1 MVGKTLFSVSD
12 IGIER
17 LNEEDRNDLSS
28 FSCGEK
34 EENEILNKFFH
45 SNDLYLCDK
54 YHYYS
59 VYVVRQKSTSS
70 LLAVFTLA
78 NDSIGLLSHEDKKD
92 LQEEVCYDV
101 AEDYNEIWNQQTS
114 FPAINICHLGVSNQ
128 YQSLGIGTILIQ
140 IILKIF
146 TKYDASGCQFVTVDS
161 LNNSQTNNFY
171 LKNGFSNLSNSD
183 IKDSTRRMYIQLDS
197 IRE

>member
-1 MVGKTLFSVSD
+1 MVEKIQFSAD
-12 IGIER
+12 ISIER
-17 LNEEDRNDLSS
+17 LSEKDKENLLN
-28 FSCGEK
+28 FSCGEDDK
-34 EENEILNKFFH
+34 ENQLNSFFH
-45 SNDLYLCDK
+45 SDKLFRCDK
-54 YHYYS
+54 HHLCS
-59 VYVVRQKSTSS
+59 VYVVRQKSTSF
-70 LLAVFTLA
+70 LLAIFTLA
-78 NDSIGLLSHEDKKD
+78 NDSIGLLSQEDKKD
-92 LQEEVCYDV
+92 LQEEVCDHV

-128 YQSLGIGTILIQ
+128 FQSLGIGTIIIR

-161 LNNSQTNNFY
+161 LNNSQTNSFY

-183 IKDSTRRMYIQLDS
+183 IKDSTRRMYIQLDC

>member
-1 MVGKTLFSVSD
+1 MEEKDLLQNRCG
-12 IGIER
+12 GIPYPVTAQGE
-17 LNEEDRNDLSS
+17 LES
-28 FSCGEK
+28 FSCGDDD
-34 EENEILNKFFH
+34 LDDFFH
-45 SNDLYLCDK
+45 NDASLYAEQLLGK
-54 YHYYS
+54 TYYFATEGNDPQI
-59 VYVVRQKSTSS
+59 VC
-70 LLAVFTLA
+70 AFTLA

>member
-1 MVGKTLFSVSD
+1 MVEKIQFSAD
-12 IGIER
+12 ISIER
-17 LNEEDRNDLSS
+17 LSQKDKKDLLN
-28 FSCGEK
+28 FSCGEDDK
-34 EENEILNKFFH
+34 ENQLNSFFH
-45 SNDLYLCDK
+45 SDKLFRCDK
-54 YHYYS
+54 HHLCS
-59 VYVVRQKSTSS
+59 VYVVRQKSTSF
-70 LLAVFTLA
+70 LLAIFTLA
-78 NDSIGLLSHEDKKD
+78 NDSIGLLSQEDKKD
-92 LQEEVCYDV
+92 LQEEVCDHV

-114 FPAINICHLGVSNQ
+114 FPAINIWHLGVSNQ
-128 YQSLGIGTILIQ
+128 FQSLGIGTIIIR

-161 LNNSQTNNFY
+161 LNNSQTNSFY

>member
-1 MVGKTLFSVSD
+1 MVERIHFSTSD
-12 IGIER
+12 ISIER
-17 LNEEDRNDLSS
+17 LSEKDKGDLLN
-28 FSCGEK
+28 FSCGEDDK
-34 EENEILNKFFH
+34 ENQLNSFFH
-45 SNDLYLCDK
+45 SDKLFRCNKHHLC
-54 YHYYS
+54 S

-70 LLAVFTLA
+70 LLAVFTLV